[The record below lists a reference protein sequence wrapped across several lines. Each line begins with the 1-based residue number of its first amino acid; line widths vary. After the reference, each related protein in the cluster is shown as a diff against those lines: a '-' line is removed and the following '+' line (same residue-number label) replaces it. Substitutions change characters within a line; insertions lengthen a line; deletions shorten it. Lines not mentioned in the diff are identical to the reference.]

1 MVDVNVR
8 TELPPPPGSDNG
20 TETEQSNG
28 SFYFNGVPKKDTD
41 WKVHNLSPE
50 SVKKIKAALVASGY
64 FDKNI
69 TDNVA
74 RSAWQIIIN
83 YGVENGYDPKT
94 GKAKKDWDLSK
105 HLNEAA
111 KYAAFD
117 QLAYSTFGSA
127 LQSPPNEAA
136 QKQNAEDYAI
146 ALRRFANDNGIFIS
160 DTEINKKVSSIINS
174 SETKPATLESVKQ
187 WYRVNRVAPKFKQ
200 YADEIISGGDLRDL
214 AGDYLQMMAQTL
226 EIDPDT
232 INLAREI
239 NRSGSLLNQ
248 ALVGKKI
255 KDSNGK
261 DVVKTVDYT
270 DFETLLKQ
278 DYRWKY
284 TKNAN
289 ESITT
294 LAGNIQKMFGF

>member
-1 MVDVNVR
+1 MVDIR
-8 TELPPPPGSDNG
+8 QLPPPPGSGDNQD
-20 TETEQSNG
+20 TEQSNG
-28 SFYFNGVPKKDTD
+28 SFVFNGVPKKDTD
-41 WKVHNLSPE
+41 WKVHNLSPN
-50 SVKKIKAALVASGY
+50 SVKAIKNALIASGY

-94 GKAKKDWDLSK
+94 GKPKKGWDLK
-105 HLNEAA
+105 DHLNEAA

-127 LQSPPNEAA
+127 LQSPPNVTQ
-136 QKQNAEDYAI
+136 QKENANDYAI

-160 DTEINKKVSSIINS
+160 DGEINKKVASIINS
-174 SETKPATLESVKQ
+174 SEANPQTLETVKQ
-187 WYRVNRVAPKFKQ
+187 WYRVNRIAPKFKQ

-214 AGDYLQMMAQTL
+214 AGDYLQMMGQTL

-255 KDSNGK
+255 KGPDGK
-261 DVVKTVDYT
+261 DMVKTLDYT
-270 DFETLLKQ
+270 EFDKALRQ

-289 ESITT
+289 ESINT